1 MHSDFVDPRAPL
13 RRSDHDLEAEALRG
27 EPVSRGQQ
35 DAEPGLSAEEIL
47 GCVDF
52 DGLTELLEDL
62 RGATGLSAVVTT
74 CDGTLLAHSAGEQL
88 CAMHLHGHPDSR
100 QACLDST
107 REAAQRLGGDEDSV
121 VLTCPFGLTKCVS
134 RIEVDGLHLANLM
147 IGQFCAT
154 PPDPAA
160 LEATRARYG
169 FPAEDYAAAAAALPV
184 VEEPRIASVRRLLHT
199 MAQEIARRGM
209 AEARARAE
217 KEWAEQALAHST
229 RQVEAAESRL
239 SRIAAHVPGALYL
252 YRLWPDGRSAFPYA
266 SDGLREIYGVT
277 PEQVDAEAL
286 HVAPLI
292 HAEDVDRVVESIL
305 HSARTLSIW
314 HEQYRVNHP
323 TKGLIW
329 VEGRAQPEALPDGSV
344 LWHGVMMDVTDRIR
358 REETLRAVQDRYRR
372 VARALRHGT
381 WDLNLKTGVF
391 DVDAGFF
398 EMLGLPG
405 EDGALS
411 FDDWLALMHPE
422 DAAGLWDR
430 VGPQL
435 VGGDDICLEIR
446 YQTSAGMWIWVESRG
461 RVVERRDGRALRLVG
476 TNVDISDRKAVE
488 QALRD
493 SEARF
498 RAFHEN
504 APVAYVALEPD
515 GRIVEANG
523 PFCALVG
530 TDRAAVIGHDLASFL
545 APADQYEG
553 ARQTAALLEGAAHSG
568 DLHLA
573 RADGAE
579 VTVQVTGAVQRD
591 ADGRFVRSHCVLHDI
606 TDHARLEA
614 RLARSNAD
622 LTQFAYAV
630 SHDLREPLRMVTGFL
645 GLIERRLGADVDPQM
660 HEWMAFAR
668 DGAQRM
674 NAMILDLLEYSRV
687 GTTEIDASPVPLASV
702 VTEALQNLGARVLE
716 RQAVVMVPDDLPVVT
731 GDQSQL
737 VRLFQNLV
745 GNAVKFVPTE
755 RTPEV
760 TIACVDEGD
769 RGWIV
774 SVMDNGPGIPP
785 DKRDEVFGVFQ
796 RLDGFES
803 QEGTGV
809 GLALCKK
816 IVERHGGTITIEDN
830 PDGGAV
836 MRFTLPK
843 RAPAASPKDETPSR
857 QTTELVNTL
866 NMHQMRIVAR
876 IRNLSHTIHKREAS
890 WQTILG
896 EAEFLIQ
903 EVDAYR
909 VFVHG
914 HGAKVFGTD
923 LIGGDE
929 SPLAEVDSLFF
940 AVQHWFQSLDQ
951 NDVEATATW
960 LPMSTLLRQM
970 LEHVQRSHTR
980 LVRRRSCRVG
990 IASRSGEGPLVWGA

>member
-1 MHSDFVDPRAPL
+1 M
-13 RRSDHDLEAEALRG
+13 
-27 EPVSRGQQ
+27 
-35 DAEPGLSAEEIL
+35 
-47 GCVDF
+47 DF
-52 DGLTELLEDL
+52 DGLTELLDDL
-62 RGATGLSAVVTT
+62 RAATGLSAAVTT

-88 CAMHLHGHPDSR
+88 CTMHLHSHPDSR

-107 REAAQRLGGDEDSV
+107 HEAAHRLGGEEDSV

-160 LEATRARYG
+160 FEAIRVRYG
-169 FPAEDYAAAAAALPV
+169 FPRDAYAAAVAALPV
-184 VEEPRIASVRRLLHT
+184 VEECRIASVQRLLRT

-217 KEWAEQALAHST
+217 KAWAEQALADRT

-239 SRIAAHVPGALYL
+239 SRMAAQVPGALYQ
-252 YRLWPDGRSAFPYA
+252 YRLWPDGRSTFPYA
-266 SDGLREIYGVT
+266 SDGLQEIYGLT
-277 PEQVDAEAL
+277 PNQVRDDAL
-286 HVAPLI
+286 PVAAVI
-292 HAEDVDRVVESIL
+292 HADDVDRVMESVL
-305 HSARTLSIW
+305 HSARTLTIW
-314 HEQYRVNHP
+314 HEQYRVTHP
-323 TKGLIW
+323 TKGTIW
-329 VEGRAQPEALPDGSV
+329 VEGRSQPERLPDGSV
-344 LWHGVMMDVTDRIR
+344 LWHGVIMDVTDRIR
-358 REETLRAVQDRYRR
+358 REETLRAIQDRYRR
-372 VARALRHGT
+372 VARELRYGT
-381 WDLNLKTGVF
+381 WDLNLKAGVF

-422 DAAGLWDR
+422 DAATLWDR

-435 VGGDDICLEIR
+435 VGGDDLCLEVR
-446 YQTSAGMWIWVESRG
+446 YQTSAGGWIWVESRG

-504 APVAYVALEPD
+504 TPVAYVALESD

-530 TDRAAVIGHDLASFL
+530 TDRAAVIGHELASFL
-545 APADQYEG
+545 AATEGNEG
-553 ARQTAALLEGAAHSG
+553 ARQTAALLEGATHSG

-573 RADGAE
+573 RADGSE

-591 ADGRFVRSHCVLHDI
+591 ADGRFVRCHCVLHDI

-630 SHDLREPLRMVTGFL
+630 SHDLREPLRMVGGFL
-645 GLIERRLGADVDPQM
+645 GLIERRLGTDIDPQM
-660 HEWMAFAR
+660 REWMAFAR
-668 DGAQRM
+668 DGARRM

-687 GTTEIDASPVPLASV
+687 GTTEIEAEPVPLASV
-702 VTEALQNLGARVLE
+702 ATEALQNLGARVQE

-745 GNAVKFVPTE
+745 GNAVKFVPTA

-760 TIACVDEGD
+760 TIACADEGD
-769 RGWIV
+769 RGWV
-774 SVMDNGPGIPP
+774 LSVMDNGPGIPA
-785 DKRDEVFGVFQ
+785 DKRDAVFGVFQ

-816 IVERHGGTITIEDN
+816 IVERHGGTIAIDDN
-830 PDGGAV
+830 PDGGTV

-843 RAPAASPKDETPSR
+843 RAAADSPKDETPSR
-857 QTTELVNTL
+857 QTAELVNTL

-876 IRNLSHTIHKREAS
+876 IRNLSHTIQKREAS
-890 WQTILG
+890 RQTILG
-896 EAEFLIQ
+896 EAAFLVQ

-909 VFVHG
+909 VFVHA

-923 LIGGDE
+923 RIAGEE
-929 SPLAEVDSLFF
+929 SPLTEVDSLFF
-940 AVQHWFQSLDQ
+940 AVQQWTQDLDCT
-951 NDVEATATW
+951 DLTAASTW
-960 LPMSTLLRQM
+960 LPMATLLRQM

-980 LVRRRSCRVG
+980 LVRRRSRRVAR
-990 IASRSGEGPLVWGA
+990 ASGDGVGPFVWGA

>member
-1 MHSDFVDPRAPL
+1 MQSDFVDPRAPL
-13 RRSDHDLEAEALRG
+13 RRADHNMEAEPLRS

-35 DAEPGLSAEEIL
+35 DAEPGLSAAEIL
-47 GCVDF
+47 ACVDF
-52 DGLTELLEDL
+52 EGLTELLDDL
-62 RGATGLSAVVTT
+62 RAATGLPAAVIAR
-74 CDGTLLAHSAGEQL
+74 DGTLLAHSAGEQL
-88 CAMHLHGHPDSR
+88 CTMHLHGHPDSR

-107 REAAQRLGGDEDSV
+107 REAAQRLDGDEDTV

-147 IGQFCAT
+147 IGQFYTT

-160 LEATRARYG
+160 FEAIGARYG
-169 FPAEDYAAAAAALPV
+169 FPPEEYAAAAAALPV
-184 VEEPRIASVRRLLHT
+184 VDKTRIASVQRLLQT
-199 MAQEIARRGM
+199 MAHMIARRGVT
-209 AEARARAE
+209 EARARAA
-217 KEWAEQALAHST
+217 KLRAERVLAYRT
-229 RQVEAAESRL
+229 AEVEAAESRL
-239 SRIAAHVPGALYL
+239 SRMAALVPGVLYQ

-266 SDGLREIYGVT
+266 SEGLSEIYGLT
-277 PEQVDAEAL
+277 PDQVRDDALPVAGVL
-286 HVAPLI
+286 H
-292 HAEDVDRVVESIL
+292 EDDVDRIMESIL
-305 HSARTLSIW
+305 ESARTLSIW

-323 TKGLIW
+323 TRGLIW

-344 LWHGVMMDVTDRIR
+344 LWHGVIMDVTERVR
-358 REETLRAVQDRYRR
+358 QEETLRTVHDRYRR
-372 VARALRHGT
+372 VARALRYGT

-398 EMLGLPG
+398 EMLGQPDLG
-405 EDGALS
+405 SALT

-422 DAAGLWDR
+422 DAASLWDR

-446 YQTSAGMWIWVESRG
+446 YQTSAGRWIWVESRG

-504 APVAYVALEPD
+504 TPVAYVALESD

-530 TDRAAVIGHDLASFL
+530 TDRTAVLGHDLASFL
-545 APADQYEG
+545 AATDRNEG
-553 ARQTAALLEGAAHSG
+553 ARHTAALLEGATHSG

-573 RADGAE
+573 RADGSE

-591 ADGRFVRSHCVLHDI
+591 ADGRFVRIHCVLHDI

-630 SHDLREPLRMVTGFL
+630 SHDLREPLRMVSGFL
-645 GLIERRLGADVDPQM
+645 GLIERRLDVDVDPQM
-660 HEWMAFAR
+660 HEWLAFAR
-668 DGAQRM
+668 DGAHRM

-687 GTTEIDASPVPLASV
+687 GSIEIDAAPVPLASV
-702 VTEALQNLGARVLE
+702 VAEALQNLGARVLE

-745 GNAVKFVPTE
+745 GNAVKFVPTA

-760 TIACVDEGD
+760 TIACADEGD
-769 RGWIV
+769 RGWV
-774 SVMDNGPGIPP
+774 LSVMDNGPGIPA
-785 DKRDEVFGVFQ
+785 DKRDAVFGVFQ

-816 IVERHGGTITIEDN
+816 IVERHGGTIAIDDN
-830 PDGGAV
+830 PDGGTV

-843 RAPAASPKDETPSR
+843 RAPADTPKNETPSR
-857 QTTELVNTL
+857 QTAELVNTL
-866 NMHQMRIVAR
+866 NMHQMRMVAR
-876 IRNLSHTIHKREAS
+876 IRNLSHTIQKREAS

-940 AVQHWFQSLDQ
+940 AVQHWFQNLDQ
-951 NDVEATATW
+951 NDVDGKATW
-960 LPMSTLLRQM
+960 LPMSTLLRQL
-970 LEHVQRSHTR
+970 LEHVQRSHTM
-980 LVRRRSCRVG
+980 LVRRRSRRVAR
-990 IASRSGEGPLVWGA
+990 ASWDGVGPFVWGT